1 MNDHLVHQSLKLED
15 HDHYE
20 DKGHGRHGHLD
31 HDHPSGVGA
40 WIKELFVPHTH
51 DAQGSLDSEL
61 TASAQGMRVLWVS
74 LLILGL
80 TAAVE
85 LGITALSGSVALLGD
100 AVHNV
105 ADALTAFPL
114 ALAFWLGRRPAT
126 RRYTYGFGRAED
138 LAGIFIVVVVAVST
152 AYAAMVSIE
161 RLFHPTAI
169 HRVGLVAVAG
179 LVGFIGNELVAHYRI
194 RVGRRI
200 GSAALVADGQH
211 ARTDGLTSLSV
222 VAGAIGVAVG
232 FARADAIMGLVITLA
247 LLSVLRTTAR
257 DIFRRLMDSVDPE
270 LVDQVEQVLAG
281 VEGVDLVDRVRIRWV
296 GHQLEAEATI
306 VSDARLSLAAAHTI
320 AERAHHQLL
329 HEIPR
334 LTEAL
339 IHSDPGSGGMATPH
353 ELTAHHFVQ
362 SSWAHSARFVAEGPV
377 FPRTQKFD

>member
-1 MNDHLVHQSLKLED
+1 MSTHHVDDRPDHGTQGSDETGDHAG
-15 HDHYE
+15 HDHP
-20 DKGHGRHGHLD
+20 D
-31 HDHPSGVGA
+31 HDHPRGVGG
-40 WIKELFVPHTH
+40 WIKSLFVPHSH
-51 DAQGSLDSEL
+51 DAQSSLDTEL

-74 LLILGL
+74 LVVLGL

-114 ALAFWLGRRPAT
+114 ALAFWLGRKPAT

-138 LAGIFIVVVVAVST
+138 LAGIFIVAVVAAST
-152 AYAAMVSIE
+152 AYTAVVSID
-161 RLFHPTAI
+161 RLIHPTAI
-169 HRVGLVAVAG
+169 HQVGLVAAAG
-179 LVGFIGNELVAHYRI
+179 VVGFIGNELVAHYRI

-211 ARTDGLTSLSV
+211 ARTDGLTSLAV

-232 FARADAIMGLVITLA
+232 FPRADAIMGLIITLA
-247 LLSVLRTTAR
+247 LLGVLRTTAR

-270 LVDQVEQVLAG
+270 LVDQVERDLAG
-281 VEGVDLVDRVRIRWV
+281 VEGVDHVERVRIRWV
-296 GHQLEAEATI
+296 GHKLLAEATI
-306 VSDARLSLAAAHTI
+306 VSDAQLTLAAAHAI

-329 HEIPR
+329 HEVPR

-339 IHSDPGSGGMATPH
+339 IHSDPGTAGTATGH
-353 ELTAHHFVQ
+353 ELTAHHF
-362 SSWAHSARFVAEGPV
+362 AHPN
-377 FPRTQKFD
+377 

>member
-1 MNDHLVHQSLKLED
+1 MTDHHVHHHPDLGEHVQHKAAGEV
-15 HDHYE
+15 
-20 DKGHGRHGHLD
+20 G
-31 HDHPSGVGA
+31 HDHPDHEHPSGLSGR
-40 WIKELFVPHTH
+40 IKSLFVPHTH
-51 DAQGSLDSEL
+51 DAQGSLDTEL

-74 LLILGL
+74 LLVLGL

-85 LGITALSGSVALLGD
+85 LGISSLSGSVAVLGD

-114 ALAFWLGRRPAT
+114 AVAFWLGRKPAT
-126 RRYTYGFGRAED
+126 RRYTYGFGHAED
-138 LAGIFIVVVVAVST
+138 LAGVFIVVLVAAST

-161 RLFHPTAI
+161 RLIHPTTI
-169 HRVGLVAVAG
+169 HRVGLVAAAG

-211 ARTDGLTSLSV
+211 ARTDGLTSLAV

-232 FARADAIMGLVITLA
+232 FPRADAIMGLVITLA
-247 LLSVLRTTAR
+247 LLSVLRTTAW

-270 LVDQVEQVLAG
+270 LVDQVRQVLAG
-281 VEGVDLVDRVRIRWV
+281 VAGVDQVERVRIRWV
-296 GHQLEAEATI
+296 GHQLQAEATI
-306 VSDARLSLAAAHTI
+306 VSDAQLTLAAAHAI

-329 HEIPR
+329 HEVPR

-339 IHSDPGSGGMATPH
+339 IHSDPGSAGMAIGH
-353 ELTAHHFVQ
+353 ELTAHHF
-362 SSWAHSARFVAEGPV
+362 AHPN
-377 FPRTQKFD
+377 

>member
-1 MNDHLVHQSLKLED
+1 VSTHHAHDDPGHASRGPHEAD
-15 HDHYE
+15 GHAGHDHS
-20 DKGHGRHGHLD
+20 D
-31 HDHPSGVGA
+31 HEHPSGLGA
-40 WIKELFVPHTH
+40 WIKNLFVPHTH
-51 DAQGSLDSEL
+51 DAQGSLDTEL

-74 LLILGL
+74 LLVLGL

-114 ALAFWLGRRPAT
+114 ALAFWLGRKPAT

-138 LAGIFIVVVVAVST
+138 LAGIFIVAVVMAST
-152 AYAAMVSIE
+152 AYAAVVSIE
-161 RLFHPTAI
+161 RLIHPTTI

-179 LVGFIGNELVAHYRI
+179 LVGFIGNELVAQYRI
-194 RVGRRI
+194 KVGRRI

-211 ARTDGLTSLSV
+211 ARTDGLTSLAV

-232 FARADAIMGLVITLA
+232 FRRADAIMGLLITLT
-247 LLSVLRTTAR
+247 LLGVLRATAQ

-281 VEGVDLVDRVRIRWV
+281 VEGVDQVERVRIRWV

-306 VSDARLSLAAAHTI
+306 VSDAQLTLAAAHAV

-329 HEIPR
+329 HEVPR

-339 IHSDPGSGGMATPH
+339 IHSDPGTGGVATGH
-353 ELTAHHFVQ
+353 ELTKHHFAN
-362 SSWAHSARFVAEGPV
+362 SR
-377 FPRTQKFD
+377 

>member
-1 MNDHLVHQSLKLED
+1 MSTHHV
-15 HDHYE
+15 HDHP
-20 DKGHGRHGHLD
+20 GHPSHETESHAGHDHPD
-31 HDHPSGVGA
+31 HDHPSGLGA
-40 WIKELFVPHTH
+40 WVRNLFVPHTH
-51 DAQGSLDSEL
+51 DAQGSLDTEL

-74 LLILGL
+74 LLVLGI

-114 ALAFWLGRRPAT
+114 ALAFWLGRRPPT

-138 LAGIFIVVVVAVST
+138 LAGIFIVAVVAAST
-152 AYAAMVSIE
+152 AYAAVVSFE
-161 RLFHPTAI
+161 RLIHPTTI

-200 GSAALVADGQH
+200 GSAALVADGRH
-211 ARTDGLTSLSV
+211 ARTDGLTSLAV

-232 FARADAIMGLVITLA
+232 FPRADAIMGLIITLA
-247 LLSVLRTTAR
+247 LLGVLRTTAR
-257 DIFRRLMDSVDPE
+257 DIFCRLMDSVDPE
-270 LVDQVEQVLAG
+270 LVDQVERVLAG
-281 VEGVDLVDRVRIRWV
+281 VEGVDQVERVRIRWV
-296 GHQLEAEATI
+296 GHQLQAEATI
-306 VSDARLSLAAAHTI
+306 VSDAQLTLAAAHAI

-329 HEIPR
+329 HEVPR

-339 IHSDPGSGGMATPH
+339 IHSDPGTRGTATGH
-353 ELTAHHFVQ
+353 ELTAHHFAQ
-362 SSWAHSARFVAEGPV
+362 R
-377 FPRTQKFD
+377 D